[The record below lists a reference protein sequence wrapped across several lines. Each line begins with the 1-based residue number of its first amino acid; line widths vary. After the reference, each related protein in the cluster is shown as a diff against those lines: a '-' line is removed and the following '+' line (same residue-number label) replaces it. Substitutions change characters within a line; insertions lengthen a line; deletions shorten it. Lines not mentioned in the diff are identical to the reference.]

1 MALAAHIALYAFAAV
16 VGACVFSFG
25 NVLVYRVPRGIDFV
39 RGRSACPSCGHALA
53 ARDLVPV
60 FSWMALRGKCRYCG
74 ASIPARYTAVELAGA
89 ACGVVSVVEWGFAPS
104 ALVGFAFLFMLAVI
118 AFIDG
123 DTKTIPNGLVIAV
136 AVIGLAGLIWP
147 VADATLVD
155 RAIGVVAVSVP
166 LFILAVVT
174 GGFGGGDVKLMA
186 AVGLVLGW
194 RLTVLAFFVGVVAG
208 GVFAVWLLVRKRV
221 KGSDTIAFGP
231 FLCGGAAVAVLYG
244 EPLIAGYLSL
254 FGLM

>member
-1 MALAAHIALYAFAAV
+1 MLIAATCVLYALCALA
-16 VGACVFSFG
+16 GACVFSFG
-25 NVLVYRVPRGIDFV
+25 NVLVYRVPRGMDFV
-39 RGRSACPSCGHALA
+39 RGRSACPSCGHELA

-60 FSWMALRGKCRYCG
+60 VSWLALRGRCRYCG
-74 ASIPARYTAVELAGA
+74 APISARYTVVELVGA
-89 ACGVVSVVEWGFAPS
+89 VCGVLAAFVWGFAPQ
-104 ALVGFAFLFMLAVI
+104 ALVGFAFLFVLMVI
-118 AFIDG
+118 ALIDG

-136 AVIGLAGLIWP
+136 AVIGLAGLVWP
-147 VADATLVD
+147 VADATLLD

-166 LFILAVVT
+166 LFLLALAT

-208 GVFAVWLLVRKRV
+208 GVYAVWLLARKRV
-221 KGSDTIAFGP
+221 KRTDAIAFGP
-231 FLCGGAAVAVLYG
+231 FLCGGAACALLCG

-254 FGLM
+254 FGLA

>member
-1 MALAAHIALYAFAAV
+1 MLLAARIALCAFAAV

-25 NVLVYRVPRGIDFV
+25 NVLVYRVPRGMDFV
-39 RGRSACPSCGHALA
+39 RGRSACPSCGHQLA

-60 FSWMALRGKCRYCG
+60 FSWLALHGRCRYCG
-74 ASIPARYTAVELAGA
+74 APIAARYTVVELVGAVCGAVSVAVWGA
-89 ACGVVSVVEWGFAPS
+89 APQA
-104 ALVGFAFLFMLAVI
+104 AVGFAFLFMLTVI
-118 AFIDG
+118 ALIDA
-123 DTKTIPNGLVIAV
+123 DTQTIPNGTVVAV
-136 AVIGLAGLIWP
+136 AAVGLAGLAWP

-166 LFILAVVT
+166 LFILAVAT

-194 RLTVLAFFVGVVAG
+194 QLTVLAFFLGVVAG
-208 GVFAVWLLVRKRV
+208 GVYAVWLLARKRV
-221 KGSDTIAFGP
+221 KRTDAIAFGP
-231 FLCGGAAVAVLYG
+231 FLCGGAAIAVLCG

-254 FGLM
+254 FGLA